1 MGHFLPLSRV
11 AKLIG
16 ITRHQLQ
23 EMIRGGSLD
32 TFDGMV
38 ELEEMLRA
46 FPQAQWE
53 DDAEF
58 RRVSEIKEKAF
69 GKRIFERA
77 MPDKEVLAQRLSEL
91 SNEYATSKAM
101 LLHYQQVFSW
111 LDEKIDEIGED
122 QNAQT
127 RHAMNSLKRMLARHL
142 SELPPDLTKSQSA
155 IARERISK
163 IMSAQVTIRPSGHE
177 FFVEGNDTLLEA
189 ALRAGV
195 SLEYGCSN
203 GNCGNC
209 RARLVS
215 GNAVKVRAHDYV
227 LRQEEKDSGII
238 LLCSCTAVDDV
249 VIEAQV
255 AGAQDIPEQQIETK
269 VKSVEV
275 LNPQIAALHLVT
287 PRSQRLRFLAGQSI
301 RLGMTG
307 LNGTYPVAS
316 CPCDDRHIEIHIP
329 RVASDPVSEAIFK
342 ATKPGDHIDIMG
354 PYGNFVLEESASNP
368 VIFVAF
374 GVGFAPVKSL
384 VQHAM
389 SLDLAERIDLHWIA
403 DQCGHYQSNLCRSWS
418 DALDNFSYFPH
429 DHDDNTD
436 VALNKI
442 FAAQSSIDRCLVY
455 VAGNEQQLATVRRR
469 MLECGLPP
477 DQLREGMVE
486 TT

>member
-1 MGHFLPLSRV
+1 MSHLLPLSRV

-16 ITRHQLQ
+16 ISRHHLQ
-23 EMIRGGSLD
+23 EMIRGGLLD

-38 ELEEMLRA
+38 ELDEMLRA
-46 FPQAQWE
+46 FPEARWE

-77 MPDKEVLAQRLSEL
+77 MPDKEVLAQRLNEL
-91 SNEYATSKAM
+91 SNEYAASTAM
-101 LLHYQQVFSW
+101 LIHYQQVFSW
-111 LDEKIDEIGED
+111 LDEKIDELADD
-122 QNAQT
+122 QDSQT
-127 RHAMNSLKRMLARHL
+127 QLALHALKRMLARHL
-142 SELPPDLTKSQSA
+142 GELPADAAKAQA
-155 IARERISK
+155 VIARERISK

-227 LRQEEKDSGII
+227 LRQEEKDAGVI

-249 VIEAQV
+249 VVEAHV
-255 AGAQDIPEQQIETK
+255 AGAQDIQEQRIETK

-275 LNPQIAALHLVT
+275 INAQIAALHLVT

-301 RLGMTG
+301 RLG
-307 LNGTYPVAS
+307 LNGATGIYPVAS

-329 RVASDPVSEAIFK
+329 RVAGAPVADAIFNN
-342 ATKPGDHIDIMG
+342 TKSNDIVDVVG
-354 PYGNFVLEESASNP
+354 PYGSFVLEESASNP

-374 GVGFAPVKSL
+374 GVGFAPIKSL
-384 VQHAM
+384 IQHAM

-403 DQCGHYQSNLCRSWS
+403 DECGHYQNNLCRSWS
-418 DALDNFSYFPH
+418 DALDNFRYFPH
-429 DHDDNTD
+429 DRDNSG
-436 VALNKI
+436 N
-442 FAAQSSIDRCLVY
+442 FAVDEIVSAYTGLDRFHVY
-455 VAGNEQQLATVRRR
+455 AAGSKLQVSATRQR
-469 MLECGLPP
+469 MIERGLPAS
-477 DQLREGMVE
+477 RWHEGIVE
-486 TT
+486 L

>member
-1 MGHFLPLSRV
+1 MSHLLPLSRV

-46 FPQAQWE
+46 FPAAQWE

-58 RRVSEIKEKAF
+58 RRVTEIKEKAF

-77 MPDKEVLAQRLSEL
+77 MPDKEVLSQRLNEL
-91 SNEYATSKAM
+91 SNEYAAIKAM
-101 LLHYQQVFSW
+101 LMHYQQVFSW
-111 LDEKIDEIGED
+111 LDEKIDEIADD
-122 QNAQT
+122 QNTQP
-127 RHAMNSLKRMLARHL
+127 RQSMHALKRMLARHL
-142 SELPPDLTKSQSA
+142 SELPSDAAKAQAA

-227 LRQEEKDSGII
+227 LRQEERDAGVI

-249 VIEAQV
+249 VIEAHV
-255 AGAQDIPEQQIETK
+255 AGARDIPEQQIAAK
-269 VKSVEV
+269 VKSIDAI
-275 LNPQIAALHLVT
+275 NTQIMALHLVT

-301 RLGMTG
+301 RLGLNSVTG
-307 LNGTYPVAS
+307 IYPIAS
-316 CPCDDRHIEIHIP
+316 CPCDDRHIEVQISKI
-329 RVASDPVSEAIFK
+329 AGNPVSDAVFNSSK
-342 ATKPGDHIDIMG
+342 VNDHIEIEG
-354 PYGNFVLEESASNP
+354 PYGDFVLEESASNP
-368 VIFVAF
+368 VIFIAF
-374 GVGFAPVKSL
+374 GMGFAPIKSL
-384 VQHAM
+384 IQHAM
-389 SLDLAERIDLHWIA
+389 SLDMAERLDLHWIA
-403 DQCGHYQSNLCRSWS
+403 DQSGHYQNNLCRSWS
-418 DALDNFSYFPH
+418 DALDNFNYCPH
-429 DHDDNTD
+429 DQDKNADSALDTI
-436 VALNKI
+436 VAAYSGLE
-442 FAAQSSIDRCLVY
+442 RYHVY
-455 VAGNEQQLATVRRR
+455 VAGNHQQVSATRKR
-469 MLECGLPP
+469 MLEGGLPP
-477 DQLREGMVE
+477 NQWHEGIVE
-486 TT
+486 T